1 MTGRYLAAM
10 LSVMGVD
17 AALTGLY
24 VLMSGRMDVLPS
36 AIAVNVLVLGVMNGV
51 GAWLLFRP
59 IAAYLSGREPPARV
73 VPAIRRLTR
82 RSVIWTMTVTVVYS
96 AALFALGVFTPED
109 ASSVASLK
117 LRAFMLVWFL
127 FVYGVYFCFVVGF
140 AVTDVVAI
148 LRAEVFRQDGVVM
161 PAEGGSMAVRLIVA
175 FGVVT
180 IMPVAVTVLDVAVFE
195 DIRRAQGL
203 GTERVVIL
211 DLFGALI
218 AAAVALVF
226 VTRSVTRPVA
236 RMAVAARQVAAG
248 ELGVRVPVTTDD
260 ELGELGGGFNGM
272 VSGLRER
279 ALIRD
284 TFGRYVSDSVA
295 RAILEDPSL
304 LKSGRLSGREAVA
317 TLLFADLK
325 SFTALCEDR
334 NPAQVLGL
342 LDEYL
347 TLIAEPIHRHGGVI
361 SAFFGDAVLA
371 TFNLPLPDPDHPVN
385 GVRCALAI
393 QDSLGQARFSGGVKL
408 KARIGINT
416 GRVVSGS
423 VGPPD
428 RLAYMVL
435 GAAVNV
441 ASRLESANK
450 VLGTDI
456 LVSDTTRQA
465 CADRL
470 SFEAMGTVPVK
481 GVQDP
486 IAAYRP
492 WPIVPAT
499 AAD

>member
-36 AIAVNVLVLGVMNGV
+36 AIAVNVLILGGLNGI

-59 IAAYLSGREPPARV
+59 VAAYLAGRASPDRALS
-73 VPAIRRLTR
+73 AIRRLTR
-82 RSVIWTMTVTVVYS
+82 RSVAWTMTVTVIYS
-96 AALFALGVFTPED
+96 AALLALGVFTPED

-127 FVYGVYFCFVVGF
+127 IVYGVYFCFVVGF
-140 AVTDVVAI
+140 AVTDVVAV
-148 LRAEVFRQDGVVM
+148 LRAEIFRRDGVVM
-161 PAEGGSMAVRLIVA
+161 PAGGGSMAVRLIVA

-195 DIRRAQGL
+195 DIRQAQGL
-203 GTERVVIL
+203 RTERVVFL

-236 RMAVAARQVAAG
+236 RIAAAARQVADG

-260 ELGELGGGFNGM
+260 ELGVLSDGFNGM
-272 VSGLRER
+272 VSDLRER

-295 RAILEDPSL
+295 RAILDDPSL
-304 LKSGRLSGREAVA
+304 LSGRLSGRETVA

-325 SFTALCEDR
+325 SFTALCDDR
-334 NPAQVLGL
+334 NPGEVLGL

-371 TFNLPLPDPDHPVN
+371 TFNLPLPDPNHAAN
-385 GVRCALAI
+385 GVRCAMAI
-393 QDSLGQARFSGGVKL
+393 QEVLGQARFSGGIKL

-416 GRVVSGS
+416 GRVIAGS

-441 ASRLESANK
+441 AARLESANK
-450 VLGTDI
+450 ILGTDI
-456 LVSDTTRQA
+456 LVSDATRQA
-465 CADRL
+465 CAGRL

-481 GVQDP
+481 GVQEP

-492 WPIVPAT
+492 QSLVQAM
-499 AAD
+499 AAS